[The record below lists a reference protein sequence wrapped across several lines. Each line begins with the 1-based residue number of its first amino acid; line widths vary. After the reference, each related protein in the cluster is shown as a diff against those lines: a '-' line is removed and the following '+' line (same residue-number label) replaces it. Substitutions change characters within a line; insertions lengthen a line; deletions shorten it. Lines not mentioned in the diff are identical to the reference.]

1 VSGGFR
7 RKRKIQL
14 MHKGTVK
21 WFDSAKGFGRIIRD
35 DDESEVFVHFTGII
49 AEGYKS
55 LTENDKVEFEIESGE
70 KGPKAIKVQKV

>member
-1 VSGGFR
+1 
-7 RKRKIQL
+7 

-35 DDESEVFVHFTGII
+35 DNGSEVFVHFTGII

-55 LTENDKVEFEIESGE
+55 LDEKDKVEFEIEEGQ
-70 KGPKAIKVQKV
+70 KGPKAIQVQKV